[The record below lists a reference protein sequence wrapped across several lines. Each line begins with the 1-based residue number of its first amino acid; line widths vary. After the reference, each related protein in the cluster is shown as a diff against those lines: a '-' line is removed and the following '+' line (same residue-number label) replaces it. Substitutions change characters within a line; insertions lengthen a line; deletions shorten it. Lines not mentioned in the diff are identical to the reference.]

1 MMFWSW
7 FSSISL
13 SELLWLLVS
22 LQEQLSFLLFII
34 SEKLWIEICW
44 VEGSGI
50 ISPLGNVSV
59 IEWSLNLLIMMLF
72 FPLLKLLWHWWISG
86 SLELFDLISIKSSI
100 IKNLP
105 LLWLSLIS
113 SNMTF
118 NHLLLTND
126 FFNPVL
132 EFNKHFLNSWIVFTA
147 CNTSVLPDG
156 LNLLVVI
163 IKVHLAWGDTVSNVS
178 HICFLGFKCLP

>member
-13 SELLWLLVS
+13 SELLWLLIS
-22 LQEQLSFLLFII
+22 LQEQLSLLLFII

-86 SLELFDLISIKSSI
+86 SLELFDLISIESSI

-105 LLWLSLIS
+105 LLWLSLR
-113 SNMTF
+113 NLV
-118 NHLLLTND
+118 LLAEAEAIGQ
-126 FFNPVL
+126 P
-132 EFNKHFLNSWIVFTA
+132 
-147 CNTSVLPDG
+147 LPESERAKFYQLIDQVAKK
-156 LNLLVVI
+156 NILLKKI
-163 IKVHLAWGDTVSNVS
+163 EAHYIQK
-178 HICFLGFKCLP
+178 